1 MSQENNIII
10 YDDEELIELIDI
22 NSNPNKI
29 NNLKV
34 KFKEKL
40 SFLEELYQKKY
51 LEKKKKV
58 DNQLHFKKKQLD
70 KSELEYINTKKYYD
84 KELDNIRFH
93 EDLIQLNKDF
103 SDLNN
108 KKDNL
113 IKKKNLLL
121 QKRLLDNFYISCNK
135 DIIEKNNNVLND
147 NLDYKRFNTNLDNDV
162 KQINDDYEIKKK
174 SLLIISNKYESSII
188 ELKKNEKQDL
198 QENLNKY
205 NITKNRI
212 NNDIIN
218 LNNKIKQYEANK
230 KTDNIKR
237 LQNEKYII
245 DLQINEKKIKF
256 LENKINENKKIKNEE
271 FYEKID
277 SIRKKINLLNNQF
290 DKIKYEK
297 ENRINAKIRRIENY
311 KKYYKIITNDNN
323 NLHKRNIILI
333 DNIRYI
339 NKEII
344 NIDLDYIKI
353 NSDIEDLNYDK
364 NTKTEEICK
373 KYKYRLNIYE
383 DDLYDKKLKIIKIK
397 KTLDYLQ
404 SRNVYDKDL
413 DYVKKK
419 IILYKKYLY
428 D

>member
-1 MSQENNIII
+1 
-10 YDDEELIELIDI
+10 
-22 NSNPNKI
+22 
-29 NNLKV
+29 
-34 KFKEKL
+34 
-40 SFLEELYQKKY
+40 
-51 LEKKKKV
+51 KKKKV

-230 KTDNIKR
+230 KTDNIK
-237 LQNEKYII
+237 
-245 DLQINEKKIKF
+245 
-256 LENKINENKKIKNEE
+256 
-271 FYEKID
+271 
-277 SIRKKINLLNNQF
+277 
-290 DKIKYEK
+290 
-297 ENRINAKIRRIENY
+297 
-311 KKYYKIITNDNN
+311 
-323 NLHKRNIILI
+323 
-333 DNIRYI
+333 
-339 NKEII
+339 
-344 NIDLDYIKI
+344 
-353 NSDIEDLNYDK
+353 
-364 NTKTEEICK
+364 
-373 KYKYRLNIYE
+373 
-383 DDLYDKKLKIIKIK
+383 
-397 KTLDYLQ
+397 
-404 SRNVYDKDL
+404 
-413 DYVKKK
+413 
-419 IILYKKYLY
+419 
-428 D
+428 